1 MDKRRHNFPYIKI
14 PSMKLV
20 LFLIKKLFI
29 SKNSSLVFRLTN
41 LVTIISLSLGVA
53 SLNIVMSSIDG
64 FESEISKKLSNLN
77 GYSSINHLFEDEII
91 QNEFDQPFI
100 LDKVPYLEKV
110 ALLKSKSDSQS
121 IIINAY
127 PINDFNKIRLFKSFD
142 TNKIKNESIV
152 VGKRLADNLNLKLGD
167 QVVIFNPKKL
177 ENFSNQ
183 NRYDFFT
190 VAHIYNSGIP
200 EFDKRNIF
208 TSLENLQEFYDIEN
222 SISGWISIDPNDDI
236 IDYPFYQMTIYD
248 KYSSLFEWIN
258 TQKWPILFIFSL
270 IAVVSFFGLLSSLS
284 ILFDEK
290 KMDFT
295 ILKIC
300 GLSHE
305 SISKIFIFQSMIL
318 ASIGSTIGIL
328 LSYVLIQLQNEFKLI
343 SIEQNIYFV
352 DYLPM
357 EFNFSNSLLIIIIS
371 VILSFIISASSVKRF
386 AYFNPM
392 NVLRSK

>member
-1 MDKRRHNFPYIKI
+1 
-14 PSMKLV
+14 MKLV

-41 LVTIISLSLGVA
+41 FVTIISLSLGVA
-53 SLNIVMSSIDG
+53 SLNIVISSIDG

-77 GYSSINHLFEDEII
+77 GYSSINHLFEDEIV
-91 QNEFDQPFI
+91 QNEFGQLFI
-100 LDKVPYLEKV
+100 SDKIPYLEKI
-110 ALLKSKSDSQS
+110 ALLKSKNGSQS
-121 IIINAY
+121 VIINAY
-127 PINDFNKIRLFKSFD
+127 PINDINKIRLFNSLD
-142 TNKIKNESIV
+142 ANKIKNESIII
-152 VGKRLADNLNLKLGD
+152 GKKLAENLNLKLGD
-167 QVVIFNPKKL
+167 QAVIFNPKKL

-190 VAHIYNSGIP
+190 IAHIYNSGIQ
-200 EFDKRNIF
+200 EFDEKNIF
-208 TSLENLQEFYDIEN
+208 TSLESLQKYFSMEN
-222 SISGWISIDPNDDI
+222 YISGWVSIDPNDDI
-236 IDYPFYQMTIYD
+236 VDYPFYEMTIYD

-270 IAVVSFFGLLSSLS
+270 IAVVSFFGLLSSLN

-295 ILKIC
+295 ILKVY
-300 GLSHE
+300 GLPNKL
-305 SISKIFIFQSMIL
+305 ISKIFIFQSMIL
-318 ASIGSTIGIL
+318 ASIGSIIGIL
-328 LSYVLIQLQNEFKLI
+328 LSYVLIQIQNEFKLI

-357 EFNFSNSLLIIIIS
+357 EFNFSKSLLIFIIS

-392 NVLRSK
+392 YVLRSK

>member
-1 MDKRRHNFPYIKI
+1 
-14 PSMKLV
+14 MKLV

-53 SLNIVMSSIDG
+53 SLNIVISSIDG

-77 GYSSINHLFEDEII
+77 GYSSINHLFEDEIV
-91 QNEFDQPFI
+91 QNEFGQLFI
-100 LDKVPYLEKV
+100 SDKIPYLEKI
-110 ALLKSKSDSQS
+110 ALLKSKNGSQS
-121 IIINAY
+121 VIINAY
-127 PINDFNKIRLFKSFD
+127 PINDINKIRLFNSLD
-142 TNKIKNESIV
+142 ANKIKNESIII
-152 VGKRLADNLNLKLGD
+152 GKKLAENLNLKLGD
-167 QVVIFNPKKL
+167 QAVIFNPKKL

-190 VAHIYNSGIP
+190 IAHIYNSGIQ
-200 EFDKRNIF
+200 EFDEKNIF
-208 TSLENLQEFYDIEN
+208 TSLESLQKYFSMEN
-222 SISGWISIDPNDDI
+222 YISGWVSIDPSDDI
-236 IDYPFYQMTIYD
+236 VDYPLYEMTIYD

-270 IAVVSFFGLLSSLS
+270 IAVVSFFGLLSSLN

-295 ILKIC
+295 ILKVY
-300 GLSHE
+300 GLPNE
-305 SISKIFIFQSMIL
+305 LISKIFIFQSMIL
-318 ASIGSTIGIL
+318 ASIGSIIGIL
-328 LSYVLIQLQNEFKLI
+328 LSYVLIQIQNEFKLI

-357 EFNFSNSLLIIIIS
+357 EFNFSKSLLIFIIS
-371 VILSFIISASSVKRF
+371 LILSFIISASSVKRF

-392 NVLRSK
+392 YVLRSK

>member
-1 MDKRRHNFPYIKI
+1 
-14 PSMKLV
+14 MKLV

-41 LVTIISLSLGVA
+41 FITIISLSLGVA
-53 SLNIVMSSIDG
+53 SLNIVISSIDG
-64 FESEISKKLSNLN
+64 FESEISKKLSNLS

-91 QNEFDQPFI
+91 QNEFNQPFI
-100 LDKVPYLEKV
+100 FDKIPYLEKV
-110 ALLKSKSDSQS
+110 ALLKSKNDSQS
-121 IIINAY
+121 ININAY
-127 PINDFNKIRLFKSFD
+127 PINDFNKIGLFNSFD
-142 TNKIKNESIV
+142 SNKIKNESIII
-152 VGKRLADNLNLKLGD
+152 GKKLAENLDLKLGD

-177 ENFSNQ
+177 GNFSNQ

-190 VAHIYNSGIP
+190 IAHIYNSGIP
-200 EFDKRNIF
+200 EFDEKNIF
-208 TSLENLQEFYDIEN
+208 TSLENLQKYFSLEN
-222 SISGWISIDPNDDI
+222 YISGWVSIDPNDDI
-236 IDYPFYQMTIYD
+236 VDYPFYEMTIYD
-248 KYSSLFEWIN
+248 KYSSLFDWIN

-295 ILKIC
+295 ILKIY
-300 GLSHE
+300 GLSNK

-328 LSYVLIQLQNEFKLI
+328 LSYVFIQLQNEFKLI
-343 SIEQNIYFV
+343 SIEKNIYFV

-357 EFNFSNSLLIIIIS
+357 EFNLSNSLLIFIIS

-392 NVLRSK
+392 YVLRSK

>member
-1 MDKRRHNFPYIKI
+1 
-14 PSMKLV
+14 MKLV

-121 IIINAY
+121 IIIHAY

-200 EFDKRNIF
+200 EFDERNIF
-208 TSLENLQEFYDIEN
+208 TSLENLQEFYDIKN

-236 IDYPFYQMTIYD
+236 IDYPFYEMTIYD

-328 LSYVLIQLQNEFKLI
+328 LSYVIIQLQNEFKLI

>member
-1 MDKRRHNFPYIKI
+1 
-14 PSMKLV
+14 MKLV
-20 LFLIKKLFI
+20 LFLIKKLFF

-91 QNEFDQPFI
+91 ENEFDQKFI
-100 LDKVPYLEKV
+100 SDKVPYLEKI
-110 ALLKSKSDSQS
+110 ALLKSKNDSQS

-127 PINDFNKIRLFKSFD
+127 PINDFNKIRLFNSFD
-142 TNKIKNESIV
+142 TNKIKNETIV
-152 VGKRLADNLNLKLGD
+152 IGKRLADNLNLKLGD

-200 EFDKRNIF
+200 EFEERNIF
-208 TSLENLQEFYDIEN
+208 TSLENLQKYYGIEN
-222 SISGWISIDPNDDI
+222 YISGWISINPNNDI

-270 IAVVSFFGLLSSLS
+270 IGVVSFFGLLSSLS

-295 ILKIC
+295 ILKIY
-300 GLSHE
+300 GLSQK

-328 LSYVLIQLQNEFKLI
+328 FSYFLIQLQNEFKLI

-352 DYLPM
+352 DYIPM

-371 VILSFIISASSVKRF
+371 IILSFIISASSVKRF
-386 AYFNPM
+386 AYFSPM
-392 NVLRSK
+392 NVLRTK

>member
-1 MDKRRHNFPYIKI
+1 
-14 PSMKLV
+14 MKLV

-110 ALLKSKSDSQS
+110 ALLKSKSDSKS

-177 ENFSNQ
+177 ENFSIQ

-190 VAHIYNSGIP
+190 VADIYNSGIP
-200 EFDKRNIF
+200 EFDERNIF
-208 TSLENLQEFYDIEN
+208 TSLENLQKFYSIEN
-222 SISGWISIDPNDDI
+222 YISGWISIDPSDNI
-236 IDYPFYQMTIYD
+236 IDYPFYEMTIYD

-295 ILKIC
+295 ILKIY
-300 GLSHE
+300 GLSQK

-328 LSYVLIQLQNEFKLI
+328 LSYVIIQLQNEFKLI

-371 VILSFIISASSVKRF
+371 VILSFIISASSVKRL

>member
-1 MDKRRHNFPYIKI
+1 
-14 PSMKLV
+14 MKLV

-77 GYSSINHLFEDEII
+77 GYSTINHLFEDEIM

-142 TNKIKNESIV
+142 SNKIKNESIV
-152 VGKRLADNLNLKLGD
+152 VGKRLADNLKLKLGD
-167 QVVIFNPKKL
+167 QVVIFNPKNL
-177 ENFSNQ
+177 ENFSKQ

-200 EFDKRNIF
+200 EFDERNIF

-236 IDYPFYQMTIYD
+236 IDYPFYQITIYD

-295 ILKIC
+295 ILKIY
-300 GLSHE
+300 GLSQK

-318 ASIGSTIGIL
+318 ASIGSIIGIL
-328 LSYVLIQLQNEFKLI
+328 LSYILIQLQNEFKLI

-357 EFNFSNSLLIIIIS
+357 EFIFSNSLLIIIIS

-392 NVLRSK
+392 NMLRSK

>member
-1 MDKRRHNFPYIKI
+1 
-14 PSMKLV
+14 MKLV

-91 QNEFDQPFI
+91 ENEFDQPFI
-100 LDKVPYLEKV
+100 SDKVPYLEKI
-110 ALLKSKSDSQS
+110 ALLKSKNDSQS

-127 PINDFNKIRLFKSFD
+127 PINDFNKIRLLNSFD

-152 VGKRLADNLNLKLGD
+152 VGKKLAENLNLKIGD

-200 EFDKRNIF
+200 EFDERNIF
-208 TSLENLQEFYDIEN
+208 TSLENLQKYYGIEN
-222 SISGWISIDPNDDI
+222 YISGWVSIDPNNDI

-295 ILKIC
+295 ILKIY
-300 GLSHE
+300 GLSQK

-328 LSYVLIQLQNEFKLI
+328 LSYVIIQLQNEFKLI

-371 VILSFIISASSVKRF
+371 VILSFIISASSVKRL

-392 NVLRSK
+392 NVLRRK

>member
-1 MDKRRHNFPYIKI
+1 
-14 PSMKLV
+14 MKLV

-91 QNEFDQPFI
+91 ENEFDQPFI
-100 LDKVPYLEKV
+100 SDKVPYLEKI
-110 ALLKSKSDSQS
+110 ALLKSKNDSQS

-190 VAHIYNSGIP
+190 VADIYNSGIP
-200 EFDKRNIF
+200 EFDERNIF
-208 TSLENLQEFYDIEN
+208 TSLENLQKFYSIEN
-222 SISGWISIDPNDDI
+222 YISGWISIDPSDNI
-236 IDYPFYQMTIYD
+236 IDYPFYEMTIYD

-295 ILKIC
+295 ILKIY
-300 GLSHE
+300 GLSQK

-328 LSYVLIQLQNEFKLI
+328 LSYVIIQLQNEFKLI

-371 VILSFIISASSVKRF
+371 VILSFIISASSVKRL

>member
-1 MDKRRHNFPYIKI
+1 
-14 PSMKLV
+14 MKLV
-20 LFLIKKLFI
+20 LFLIKKLFV

-64 FESEISKKLSNLN
+64 FESAISKKLSNLN

-110 ALLKSKSDSQS
+110 ALLKSKSDSKS

-167 QVVIFNPKKL
+167 QVAIFNPKNL

-190 VAHIYNSGIP
+190 VSVFYYCGIT
-200 EFDKRNIF
+200 EFDERNIF
-208 TSLENLQEFYDIEN
+208 TSLENLQKFYSIEN
-222 SISGWISIDPNDDI
+222 YISGWISIDPSDNI
-236 IDYPFYQMTIYD
+236 IDYPFYEMTIYD
-248 KYSSLFEWIN
+248 KYSSHLEWIN
-258 TQKWPILFIFSL
+258 TQKWPIVYSLSL
-270 IAVVSFFGLLSSLS
+270 IAEV
-284 ILFDEK
+284 
-290 KMDFT
+290 
-295 ILKIC
+295 
-300 GLSHE
+300 
-305 SISKIFIFQSMIL
+305 
-318 ASIGSTIGIL
+318 
-328 LSYVLIQLQNEFKLI
+328 
-343 SIEQNIYFV
+343 
-352 DYLPM
+352 
-357 EFNFSNSLLIIIIS
+357 
-371 VILSFIISASSVKRF
+371 
-386 AYFNPM
+386 
-392 NVLRSK
+392 

>member
-1 MDKRRHNFPYIKI
+1 
-14 PSMKLV
+14 MKLV

-127 PINDFNKIRLFKSFD
+127 PINDFNKIRLFNSFD
-142 TNKIKNESIV
+142 INKIKNESIV
-152 VGKRLADNLNLKLGD
+152 IGKRLAENLNLKLGD

-190 VAHIYNSGIP
+190 VAHIYNVGIP
-200 EFDKRNIF
+200 EFEERNIF
-208 TSLENLQEFYDIEN
+208 TSLENLQEYFGVEN
-222 SISGWISIDPNDDI
+222 YISGWVSIDPNDDI

-318 ASIGSTIGIL
+318 TSIGSTIGIL
-328 LSYVLIQLQNEFKLI
+328 FSYVLIQLQNEFKLI

-371 VILSFIISASSVKRF
+371 IILSFIISASSVKRF

-392 NVLRSK
+392 TVLRSK

>member
-1 MDKRRHNFPYIKI
+1 
-14 PSMKLV
+14 MKLV

-41 LVTIISLSLGVA
+41 FITIISLSLGVA
-53 SLNIVMSSIDG
+53 SLNIVISSIDG
-64 FESEISKKLSNLN
+64 FESEISKKLSNLS

-91 QNEFDQPFI
+91 QNEFNQPFI
-100 LDKVPYLEKV
+100 FDKIPYLEKV
-110 ALLKSKSDSQS
+110 ALLKSKNDSQS
-121 IIINAY
+121 ININAY
-127 PINDFNKIRLFKSFD
+127 PIKDFNKIGLFNSFD
-142 TNKIKNESIV
+142 SNKIKNESIII
-152 VGKRLADNLNLKLGD
+152 GKKLAENLDLKLGD

-177 ENFSNQ
+177 GNFSNQ

-190 VAHIYNSGIP
+190 IAHIYNSGIP
-200 EFDKRNIF
+200 EFDEKNIF
-208 TSLENLQEFYDIEN
+208 TSLENLQKYFSLEN
-222 SISGWISIDPNDDI
+222 YISGWVSIDPNDDI
-236 IDYPFYQMTIYD
+236 VDYPFYQMTIYD

-295 ILKIC
+295 ILKIY
-300 GLSHE
+300 GLSNK

-328 LSYVLIQLQNEFKLI
+328 LSYVFIQLQNEFKLI
-343 SIEQNIYFV
+343 SIEKNIYFV

-357 EFNFSNSLLIIIIS
+357 EFNLSNSLLIFVIS

-392 NVLRSK
+392 YVLRSK

>member
-1 MDKRRHNFPYIKI
+1 
-14 PSMKLV
+14 MKLV

-41 LVTIISLSLGVA
+41 FVTIISLSLGVA
-53 SLNIVMSSIDG
+53 SLNIVISSIDG
-64 FESEISKKLSNLN
+64 FESEISKKLSNLS
-77 GYSSINHLFEDEII
+77 GYSSINHLFENEIV
-91 QNEFDQPFI
+91 QNEYDQPFI
-100 LDKVPYLEKV
+100 SDKIPYLEKL
-110 ALLKSKSDSQS
+110 ALLKSKNDSQS

-127 PINDFNKIRLFKSFD
+127 PINDFNRIRLFNSFD
-142 TNKIKNESIV
+142 ANKIKNQSII
-152 VGKRLADNLNLKLGD
+152 VGKKLAETLNLKLGD

-177 ENFSNQ
+177 RNFSNQ
-183 NRYDFFT
+183 NRYNFFT
-190 VAHIYNSGIP
+190 IAHIYNSGIP
-200 EFDKRNIF
+200 EFDEKNIF
-208 TSLENLQEFYDIEN
+208 TSLENLQKYFSIEN
-222 SISGWISIDPNDDI
+222 YISGWVSIDPNDDI
-236 IDYPFYQMTIYD
+236 VDYPFYEMTIYD

-295 ILKIC
+295 ILKIY
-300 GLSHE
+300 GLSNK

-328 LSYVLIQLQNEFKLI
+328 LSYVFIQIQNEFKLI

-357 EFNFSNSLLIIIIS
+357 KFNLSNSLLIFIIS

-392 NVLRSK
+392 YVLRSK

>member
-1 MDKRRHNFPYIKI
+1 
-14 PSMKLV
+14 MKLV

-41 LVTIISLSLGVA
+41 FITIISLSLGVA
-53 SLNIVMSSIDG
+53 SLNIVISSIDG
-64 FESEISKKLSNLN
+64 FESEISKKLSNLS

-91 QNEFDQPFI
+91 QNEFNQPFI
-100 LDKVPYLEKV
+100 FDKIPYLEKV
-110 ALLKSKSDSQS
+110 ALLKSKNDSQS
-121 IIINAY
+121 ININAY
-127 PINDFNKIRLFKSFD
+127 PINDFNKIGLFNSFD
-142 TNKIKNESIV
+142 SNKIKNESIII
-152 VGKRLADNLNLKLGD
+152 GKKLAENLDLKLGD

-177 ENFSNQ
+177 GNFSNQ

-190 VAHIYNSGIP
+190 IAHIYNSGIT
-200 EFDKRNIF
+200 EFDEKNIF
-208 TSLENLQEFYDIEN
+208 TSLENLQKYFSLEN
-222 SISGWISIDPNDDI
+222 YISGWVSIDPNDDI
-236 IDYPFYQMTIYD
+236 VDYPFYEMTIYD
-248 KYSSLFEWIN
+248 KYSSLFDWIN

-270 IAVVSFFGLLSSLS
+270 IAVVSFFGLLSSLN

-295 ILKIC
+295 ILKVY
-300 GLSHE
+300 GLPNK

-328 LSYVLIQLQNEFKLI
+328 LSYVFIQLQNEFKLI
-343 SIEQNIYFV
+343 SIEKNIYFV

-357 EFNFSNSLLIIIIS
+357 EFNLSNSLLIFVIS

-386 AYFNPM
+386 AYFSPM
-392 NVLRSK
+392 NVMRSK

>member
-1 MDKRRHNFPYIKI
+1 
-14 PSMKLV
+14 MKLV

-41 LVTIISLSLGVA
+41 FVTIISLSFGVA
-53 SLNIVMSSIDG
+53 SLNIVISSIDG

-77 GYSSINHLFEDEII
+77 GYSSINHLFEDEIV
-91 QNEFDQPFI
+91 QNEFGQLFI
-100 LDKVPYLEKV
+100 SDKIPYLEKI
-110 ALLKSKSDSQS
+110 ALLKSKNGSQS
-121 IIINAY
+121 VIINAY
-127 PINDFNKIRLFKSFD
+127 PINDINKIRLFNSLD
-142 TNKIKNESIV
+142 ANKIKNESIII
-152 VGKRLADNLNLKLGD
+152 GKKLAENLNLKLGD
-167 QVVIFNPKKL
+167 QAVIFNPKKL

-190 VAHIYNSGIP
+190 IAHIYNSGIQ
-200 EFDKRNIF
+200 EFDEKNIF
-208 TSLENLQEFYDIEN
+208 TSLESLQKYFSMEN
-222 SISGWISIDPNDDI
+222 YISGWVSIDPNDDI
-236 IDYPFYQMTIYD
+236 VDYPFYEMTIYD

-270 IAVVSFFGLLSSLS
+270 IAVVSFFGLLSSLN

-295 ILKIC
+295 ILKVY
-300 GLSHE
+300 GLPNKL
-305 SISKIFIFQSMIL
+305 ISKIFIFQSMIL
-318 ASIGSTIGIL
+318 ASIGSIIGIL
-328 LSYVLIQLQNEFKLI
+328 LSYVLIQIQNEFKLI

-357 EFNFSNSLLIIIIS
+357 EFNFSKSLLIFIIS

-392 NVLRSK
+392 YVLRSK

>member
-1 MDKRRHNFPYIKI
+1 
-14 PSMKLV
+14 MKLV

-41 LVTIISLSLGVA
+41 FVTIISLSFGVA
-53 SLNIVMSSIDG
+53 SLNIVISSIDG

-91 QNEFDQPFI
+91 ENEFEQPFI
-100 LDKVPYLEKV
+100 SDKVPYLEKI
-110 ALLKSKSDSQS
+110 ALLKSKNDSQS

-127 PINDFNKIRLFKSFD
+127 PINDFNKIKLFSSFD

-152 VGKRLADNLNLKLGD
+152 IGKRLAENLNLKLGD

-177 ENFSNQ
+177 KNFSNQ

-190 VAHIYNSGIP
+190 VVHIYNSGIP
-200 EFDKRNIF
+200 EFEQRNIF
-208 TSLENLQEFYDIEN
+208 TSLENLQKYYGIEN
-222 SISGWISIDPNDDI
+222 YISGWVSIDPNDDI

-270 IAVVSFFGLLSSLS
+270 IAVVSFFGLLSSLN

-295 ILKIC
+295 ILKVY
-300 GLSHE
+300 GLPNKL
-305 SISKIFIFQSMIL
+305 ISKIFIFQSMIL
-318 ASIGSTIGIL
+318 ASIGSIIGIL
-328 LSYVLIQLQNEFKLI
+328 LSYVLIQIQNEFKLI

-357 EFNFSNSLLIIIIS
+357 EFNFSKSLLIFIIS

-392 NVLRSK
+392 YVLRSK

>member
-1 MDKRRHNFPYIKI
+1 
-14 PSMKLV
+14 MKLV

-190 VAHIYNSGIP
+190 VTHIYNSGIP
-200 EFDKRNIF
+200 EFDERNIF

-248 KYSSLFEWIN
+248 KYSSLFEWID

-295 ILKIC
+295 ILKIY
-300 GLSHE
+300 GLSHK

-318 ASIGSTIGIL
+318 ASIGSIIGIL

-357 EFNFSNSLLIIIIS
+357 KFNFSNSLLIIIIS
-371 VILSFIISASSVKRF
+371 VILSFIISASSVKRL

>member
-1 MDKRRHNFPYIKI
+1 
-14 PSMKLV
+14 MKLV

-91 QNEFDQPFI
+91 ENEFDQPFI
-100 LDKVPYLEKV
+100 SDKVPYLEKI
-110 ALLKSKSDSQS
+110 ALLKSKNDSQS

-127 PINDFNKIRLFKSFD
+127 PINDFNKIRLFNSFD

-152 VGKRLADNLNLKLGD
+152 VGKRLAENLNLKLGD

-200 EFDKRNIF
+200 EFEERNIF
-208 TSLENLQEFYDIEN
+208 TSLENLQKFYDIEN
-222 SISGWISIDPNDDI
+222 YISGWISIDPSDDI
-236 IDYPFYQMTIYD
+236 IDYPFYEMTIYD

-295 ILKIC
+295 ILKVY
-300 GLSHE
+300 GLPNKL
-305 SISKIFIFQSMIL
+305 ISKIFIFQSMIL
-318 ASIGSTIGIL
+318 ASIGSIIGIL
-328 LSYVLIQLQNEFKLI
+328 LSYVLIQIQNEFKLI

-357 EFNFSNSLLIIIIS
+357 EFNFSKSLLIIIIS

>member
-1 MDKRRHNFPYIKI
+1 
-14 PSMKLV
+14 MKLV

-29 SKNSSLVFRLTN
+29 SRNSSLVFRLTN

-91 QNEFDQPFI
+91 ENEFDQPFI
-100 LDKVPYLEKV
+100 SDKVPYLEKI
-110 ALLKSKSDSQS
+110 ALLKSKNDSHS

-127 PINDFNKIRLFKSFD
+127 PINDFNKIRLFNSFD
-142 TNKIKNESIV
+142 INKIKNQSIV
-152 VGKRLADNLNLKLGD
+152 IGKRLAENLNLKLGD

-177 ENFSNQ
+177 KNFSNQ

-200 EFDKRNIF
+200 EFEERNIF
-208 TSLENLQEFYDIEN
+208 TSLKNLQKYYGIEN
-222 SISGWISIDPNDDI
+222 YISGWVSIDPNDDI

-328 LSYVLIQLQNEFKLI
+328 FSYVLIQLQNEFKLI

-371 VILSFIISASSVKRF
+371 VILSFIISASSIKKF
-386 AYFNPM
+386 AYFSPM
-392 NVLRSK
+392 NVLRTK

>member
-1 MDKRRHNFPYIKI
+1 
-14 PSMKLV
+14 MKLV

-41 LVTIISLSLGVA
+41 FVTIISLSLGVA
-53 SLNIVMSSIDG
+53 SLNIVISSIDG

-77 GYSSINHLFEDEII
+77 GYSSINHLFEDEIV
-91 QNEFDQPFI
+91 QSEFGQLFI
-100 LDKVPYLEKV
+100 SDKIPYLEKI
-110 ALLKSKSDSQS
+110 ALLKSKNGSQS
-121 IIINAY
+121 VIINAY
-127 PINDFNKIRLFKSFD
+127 PINDINKIRLFNSLD
-142 TNKIKNESIV
+142 ANKIKNESIII
-152 VGKRLADNLNLKLGD
+152 GKKLAENLNLKLGD
-167 QVVIFNPKKL
+167 QAVIFNPKKL

-190 VAHIYNSGIP
+190 IAHIYNSGIQ
-200 EFDKRNIF
+200 EFDEKNIF
-208 TSLENLQEFYDIEN
+208 TSLESLQKYFSMEN
-222 SISGWISIDPNDDI
+222 YISGWVSIDPNDDI
-236 IDYPFYQMTIYD
+236 VDYPFYEMTIYD

-270 IAVVSFFGLLSSLS
+270 IAVVSFFGLLSSLN

-295 ILKIC
+295 ILKVY
-300 GLSHE
+300 GLPNKL
-305 SISKIFIFQSMIL
+305 ISKIFIFQSMIL
-318 ASIGSTIGIL
+318 ASIGSIIGIL
-328 LSYVLIQLQNEFKLI
+328 LSYVLIQIQNEFKLI

-357 EFNFSNSLLIIIIS
+357 EFNFSKSLLIFIIS

-392 NVLRSK
+392 YVLRSK

>member
-1 MDKRRHNFPYIKI
+1 
-14 PSMKLV
+14 MKLV

-91 QNEFDQPFI
+91 ENEFDQPFI
-100 LDKVPYLEKV
+100 SDKVPSLEKI
-110 ALLKSKSDSQS
+110 ALLKSKNDSQS
-121 IIINAY
+121 IIINAD
-127 PINDFNKIRLFKSFD
+127 PINDFNKIRLFNSFD
-142 TNKIKNESIV
+142 INKIKNESIV
-152 VGKRLADNLNLKLGD
+152 IGKRLAENLNLKLGD

-190 VAHIYNSGIP
+190 VAHIYNACIP
-200 EFDKRNIF
+200 EFEERNIF
-208 TSLENLQEFYDIEN
+208 TSLENLQKYYGIEN
-222 SISGWISIDPNDDI
+222 YISGWVSIDPNDDI

-328 LSYVLIQLQNEFKLI
+328 FSYVLIQLQNEFKLI

-357 EFNFSNSLLIIIIS
+357 EFNFSNSFLIIIIS

-386 AYFNPM
+386 AYFSPM
-392 NVLRSK
+392 NVLRTK

>member
-1 MDKRRHNFPYIKI
+1 
-14 PSMKLV
+14 MKLV

-167 QVVIFNPKKL
+167 QVVIFNPKNL

-183 NRYDFFT
+183 NRYDFFK

-208 TSLENLQEFYDIEN
+208 TSLENLQKFYSIEN
-222 SISGWISIDPNDDI
+222 YISGWISIDPSDNI
-236 IDYPFYQMTIYD
+236 IDYPFYEMTIYD

-295 ILKIC
+295 ILKIY
-300 GLSHE
+300 GLSHK

-328 LSYVLIQLQNEFKLI
+328 LSYVIIQLQNEFKVI

-357 EFNFSNSLLIIIIS
+357 EFDFSNSLLIIIIS
-371 VILSFIISASSVKRF
+371 VILSFIISASSVRRF

>member
-1 MDKRRHNFPYIKI
+1 
-14 PSMKLV
+14 MKLV

-53 SLNIVMSSIDG
+53 SLNIVMSSING

-110 ALLKSKSDSQS
+110 ALLKSKSDSKS

-167 QVVIFNPKKL
+167 QLVIFNPKNL
-177 ENFSNQ
+177 ENISNQ

-200 EFDKRNIF
+200 EFEERNIF
-208 TSLENLQEFYDIEN
+208 TSLENLQKFYSIEN
-222 SISGWISIDPNDDI
+222 YISGWISIDPSDDI
-236 IDYPFYQMTIYD
+236 IDYPFYEMTIYD

-295 ILKIC
+295 ILKIY
-300 GLSHE
+300 GLSHK
-305 SISKIFIFQSMIL
+305 SISKIFIFHSMIL

-328 LSYVLIQLQNEFKLI
+328 LSYIIIQLQNEFKLI

>member
-1 MDKRRHNFPYIKI
+1 
-14 PSMKLV
+14 MKLV

-53 SLNIVMSSIDG
+53 SLNIVMSSING

-110 ALLKSKSDSQS
+110 ALLKSKSDSKS

-152 VGKRLADNLNLKLGD
+152 VGKRLADNLDLKLGD

-177 ENFSNQ
+177 ENISNQ

-200 EFDKRNIF
+200 EFEERNIF
-208 TSLENLQEFYDIEN
+208 TSLENLQKFYSIEN
-222 SISGWISIDPNDDI
+222 YISGWISIDPSDDI
-236 IDYPFYQMTIYD
+236 IDYPFYEMTIYD

-295 ILKIC
+295 ILKIY
-300 GLSHE
+300 GLSHK
-305 SISKIFIFQSMIL
+305 SISKIFILQSMIL

-328 LSYVLIQLQNEFKLI
+328 LSYVIIQLQNKFKLI

-357 EFNFSNSLLIIIIS
+357 EFNFSNSLLIVIIS

>member
-1 MDKRRHNFPYIKI
+1 
-14 PSMKLV
+14 MKLV
-20 LFLIKKLFI
+20 LFLIKKLFT

-91 QNEFDQPFI
+91 QKEFDQPFI

-110 ALLKSKSDSQS
+110 ALLKSKSDSKS

-167 QVVIFNPKKL
+167 QVAIFNPKKL

-190 VAHIYNSGIP
+190 VADIYNSGIP
-200 EFDKRNIF
+200 EFDEKNIF
-208 TSLENLQEFYDIEN
+208 TSLENLQKFYNIEN
-222 SISGWISIDPNDDI
+222 YISGWISIDPSYNI
-236 IDYPFYQMTIYD
+236 IDYPFYEMTIYD

-295 ILKIC
+295 ILKIY
-300 GLSHE
+300 GLSQK

-318 ASIGSTIGIL
+318 ASIGSIIGIL

>member
-1 MDKRRHNFPYIKI
+1 
-14 PSMKLV
+14 MKLV

-110 ALLKSKSDSQS
+110 ALLKSKSDSKS

-167 QVVIFNPKKL
+167 QLVIFNPKNL
-177 ENFSNQ
+177 ENISNH

-200 EFDKRNIF
+200 EFEERNIF
-208 TSLENLQEFYDIEN
+208 TSLENLQKFYSIEN
-222 SISGWISIDPNDDI
+222 YISGWISIDPSDDI
-236 IDYPFYQMTIYD
+236 IDYPFYEMTIYD

-295 ILKIC
+295 ILKIY
-300 GLSHE
+300 GLSHK
-305 SISKIFIFQSMIL
+305 SISKIFIFHSMIL

-328 LSYVLIQLQNEFKLI
+328 LSYIIIQLQNEFKLI

-357 EFNFSNSLLIIIIS
+357 EFNFSNSLLIVIIS

>member
-1 MDKRRHNFPYIKI
+1 
-14 PSMKLV
+14 MKLV

-91 QNEFDQPFI
+91 QNDFDEPFI
-100 LDKVPYLEKV
+100 LDKVPYLEKM

-127 PINDFNKIRLFKSFD
+127 PINDFNKIRLLKSFD

-152 VGKRLADNLNLKLGD
+152 VGKRLAVSLNLKLGD
-167 QVVIFNPKKL
+167 KVVIFNPKKL

-200 EFDKRNIF
+200 EFDEKNIF
-208 TSLENLQEFYDIEN
+208 TSLENLQKFYNIEN
-222 SISGWISIDPNDDI
+222 YISGWISIDPSDNI
-236 IDYPFYQMTIYD
+236 IDYPFYEMTIYD

-295 ILKIC
+295 ILKIY
-300 GLSHE
+300 GLSYK

-328 LSYVLIQLQNEFKLI
+328 FSYVLIQLQNEFKLI

-357 EFNFSNSLLIIIIS
+357 EFNFSNSLLIIIMS

>member
-1 MDKRRHNFPYIKI
+1 
-14 PSMKLV
+14 MKLV

-100 LDKVPYLEKV
+100 SDKVPYLEKI
-110 ALLKSKSDSQS
+110 ALLKSKNDSQN

-152 VGKRLADNLNLKLGD
+152 VGRRLADNLNLKLGD
-167 QVVIFNPKKL
+167 QVVIFNPIKL

-200 EFDKRNIF
+200 EFDERNIF
-208 TSLENLQEFYDIEN
+208 TSLENLQEFYGVEN
-222 SISGWISIDPNDDI
+222 YISGWISIDPSDDI
-236 IDYPFYQMTIYD
+236 IDYPFYEMTIYD

-295 ILKIC
+295 ILKIY
-300 GLSHE
+300 GLSQK

-328 LSYVLIQLQNEFKLI
+328 LSYVIIQLQNEFKFI

-386 AYFNPM
+386 AFFSPM

>member
-1 MDKRRHNFPYIKI
+1 
-14 PSMKLV
+14 MKLV

-167 QVVIFNPKKL
+167 QVVIFNPKNL

-295 ILKIC
+295 ILKIY
-300 GLSHE
+300 GLSHK
-305 SISKIFIFQSMIL
+305 SISKIFISQSMIL

-328 LSYVLIQLQNEFKLI
+328 LSYVIIQLQNEFKLI

>member
-1 MDKRRHNFPYIKI
+1 
-14 PSMKLV
+14 MKLV

-41 LVTIISLSLGVA
+41 FVTIISLSLGVA

-77 GYSSINHLFEDEII
+77 GYSTINHLFEDEIM

-110 ALLKSKSDSQS
+110 ALLKSKSDSQG

-142 TNKIKNESIV
+142 SNKIKNESIV
-152 VGKRLADNLNLKLGD
+152 VGKRLADNLKLKLGD
-167 QVVIFNPKKL
+167 QVVIFNPKNL

-190 VAHIYNSGIP
+190 VAHII
-200 EFDKRNIF
+200 
-208 TSLENLQEFYDIEN
+208 IE
-222 SISGWISIDPNDDI
+222 
-236 IDYPFYQMTIYD
+236 
-248 KYSSLFEWIN
+248 
-258 TQKWPILFIFSL
+258 
-270 IAVVSFFGLLSSLS
+270 
-284 ILFDEK
+284 
-290 KMDFT
+290 
-295 ILKIC
+295 
-300 GLSHE
+300 
-305 SISKIFIFQSMIL
+305 
-318 ASIGSTIGIL
+318 
-328 LSYVLIQLQNEFKLI
+328 NEFKLI

-357 EFNFSNSLLIIIIS
+357 EFSFSNSLLIIIIS

>member
-1 MDKRRHNFPYIKI
+1 
-14 PSMKLV
+14 MKLV

-100 LDKVPYLEKV
+100 LDKVPFLEKI
-110 ALLKSKSDSQS
+110 ALLKSKNDSQS

-127 PINDFNKIRLFKSFD
+127 PINDFNKIRLFNSFD

-152 VGKRLADNLNLKLGD
+152 VGKRLAENLNLKLGD
-167 QVVIFNPKKL
+167 QVVIFNPIML

-183 NRYDFFT
+183 NRYNFFT

-208 TSLENLQEFYDIEN
+208 TSLENLQKFYGVEN
-222 SISGWISIDPNDDI
+222 YISGWVSIDPSDDI
-236 IDYPFYQMTIYD
+236 IDYPFYEMTIYD

-295 ILKIC
+295 ILKIY
-300 GLSHE
+300 GLSQK

-328 LSYVLIQLQNEFKLI
+328 LSYILIQLQNEFKLI

-357 EFNFSNSLLIIIIS
+357 KFNFSNSLSIIIIS

-386 AYFNPM
+386 AYFNSM
-392 NVLRSK
+392 YVLRSK